1 MDTLDAARVLPKMT
15 LERLQALFD
24 RLSDQ
29 KGRLDAR
36 GLKAVLDMV
45 GVNFT
50 DSDVADL
57 VIEMDPRNK
66 SLDFTDFVSVIMRPL
81 DDDVL
86 DDLRDVFDVLDRNK
100 RGFVDAEDLRAAMES
115 IINTPVSLL
124 TVRASARR
132 VRVKSTA
139 TFPAPLTRGGPHGTS
154 ARIHSHRA
162 WCAATVHG
170 TCSLTAR
177 AGQRDACRVLRRGR
191 RGGKPRD
198 KAAARRVHAR
208 HGLQVTGP
216 LVGRMECAERQ

>member
-124 TVRASARR
+124 TAKEMLAEFCDAGEEGGSRETKLQLDEFMR
-132 VRVKSTA
+132 VMVSK
-139 TFPAPLTRGGPHGTS
+139 
-154 ARIHSHRA
+154 
-162 WCAATVHG
+162 
-170 TCSLTAR
+170 
-177 AGQRDACRVLRRGR
+177 
-191 RGGKPRD
+191 
-198 KAAARRVHAR
+198 
-208 HGLQVTGP
+208 
-216 LVGRMECAERQ
+216 